1 LEFLENELE
10 ALGERMAF
18 LGQTLALM
26 LIRPLWQFVH
36 NFAGRAGVDP
46 TILTGEIVD
55 QDALMAEAK
64 ESSRG
69 LLAWTRFYC
78 MVLAYFFGNYDS
90 AEQYATTSHV
100 IYDNSFGSGVDAG
113 SVLFYECM
121 VLLAV
126 ARNGKRRH
134 VAAVRRRLKRLAH
147 WAEHCPLNFLGKQYM
162 IEAELA
168 GVTGNHLS
176 VLSKY
181 TSSILLSREGG
192 FLMEEALANERAGKY
207 YLERGDNGSALTFL
221 RESYKLYERWGGIE
235 KMRHLQREVQPIQ
248 LCNN

>member
-10 ALGERMAF
+10 ALGERMEF
-18 LGQTLALM
+18 LGQNFVLLFM
-26 LIRPLWQFVH
+26 QPLWQFVH

-46 TILTGEIVD
+46 KILTGEIMN
-55 QDALMAEAK
+55 QDVLMAEAK
-64 ESSRG
+64 ESSLF
-69 LLAWTRFYC
+69 LLAWVRYYC
-78 MVLAYFFGNYDS
+78 MVLAYFFGDYDS
-90 AEQYATTSHV
+90 AEQYATSSHE
-100 IYDNSFGSGVDAG
+100 IYDNSCGGMDGG

-134 VAAVRRRLKRLAH
+134 VGAVRRRLKRLAH
-147 WAEHCPLNFLGKQYM
+147 WAEHCPLNFLGRQYM

-168 GVTGNHLS
+168 AVTGNHLS

-181 TSSILLSREGG
+181 SSAILLSREGG

-207 YLERGDNGSALTFL
+207 YLERGEDESALTFL
-221 RESYKLYERWGGIE
+221 RESFKLYEKWGGIE
-235 KMRHLQREVQPIQ
+235 KMRHLQKEVQPMR
-248 LCNN
+248 LCNY